1 MRAFGMTNK
10 STSILYALS
19 DWYNNSKV
27 KSATIYKG
35 KNGEINLVAKNK
47 YGSIV
52 YRKRLRLFGRPKPAS
67 QMWWAWHR
75 PTIEESF
82 ATSKEVDAYFK
93 RRKGKGKRGGSS
105 KKFDLQEAILGGAE
119 INKLLDD
126 TNFWSEK

>member
-1 MRAFGMTNK
+1 MTK
-10 STSILYALS
+10 LRTSILYALS
-19 DWYNNSKV
+19 DWYNNSRV
-27 KSATIYKG
+27 KTAIIYKG
-35 KNGEINLVAKNK
+35 KHGEINLVAKNK

-82 ATSKEVDAYFK
+82 ATSKEVDAYFE

-105 KKFDLQEAILGGAE
+105 KKFDLQDAIQGGTE
-119 INKLLDD
+119 INNLLNTGGFWDD
-126 TNFWSEK
+126 